1 MIWII
6 IIAVILLIVL
16 AVNIPVTAYIRYHDG
31 EADVKVSFLFKQL
44 YPHVEKKK
52 RQKRK
57 RKKHRKNIKK
67 AETKPASEEISFNEP
82 DAPEEPTAP
91 PDEDKQEKPLTED
104 TTPEENSEE
113 ENSEVSSENTP
124 KKHKPKKKSLFERL
138 NTKLDEL
145 NEKKISVQLAFE
157 LLKGPLKKLGGKV
170 RIDDLKIDF
179 AAADE
184 DAYEAAMLYGKVNA
198 AVYNALSAVRCFVPV
213 SVTGIKIDCLF
224 NTPAE
229 KCRWDGECKIRLRP
243 ASLLNA
249 IIAVVFGY
257 AKDKEKYAP
266 VMALFK

>member
-67 AETKPASEEISFNEP
+67 AETKPASEEISFDEP

-91 PDEDKQEKPLTED
+91 TDEHKQEKPLTE
-104 TTPEENSEE
+104 
-113 ENSEVSSENTP
+113 NTP
-124 KKHKPKKKSLFERL
+124 QKHKPKKKSLIERL

-145 NEKKISVQLAFE
+145 NEKKSSVQLAFE
-157 LLKGPLKKLGGKV
+157 LLKEPLKKLGGKV

-257 AKDKEKYAP
+257 EKDKEKYAP

>member
-67 AETKPASEEISFNEP
+67 AEKKP
-82 DAPEEPTAP
+82 DAPEEHTAP
-91 PDEDKQEKPLTED
+91 TDEDKQEEPPRED
-104 TTPEENSEE
+104 TTPEEDSEA
-113 ENSEVSSENTP
+113 SSENTP
-124 KKHKPKKKSLFERL
+124 KKHKPKKKSLIERL

-145 NEKKISVQLAFE
+145 NEKKSSVQLAFE
-157 LLKGPLKKLGGKV
+157 LLKEPLKKLGGKV

-198 AVYNALSAVRCFVPV
+198 AVYNVLSAVRCFVPV

>member
-67 AETKPASEEISFNEP
+67 AETKPASEEISFDEP

-91 PDEDKQEKPLTED
+91 PDEDKQEKPLTEN
-104 TTPEENSEE
+104 TTQ
-113 ENSEVSSENTP
+113 
-124 KKHKPKKKSLFERL
+124 KHKPKKKSLIERL

-145 NEKKISVQLAFE
+145 NEKKSSVQLAFE
-157 LLKGPLKKLGGKV
+157 LLKEPLKKLGGKV

-249 IIAVVFGY
+249 IIAVVFSY

>member
-67 AETKPASEEISFNEP
+67 AEKKPAS
-82 DAPEEPTAP
+82 PEEHTAP
-91 PDEDKQEKPLTED
+91 TDEDKQEEPPRED
-104 TTPEENSEE
+104 TPPEEDTEE
-113 ENSEVSSENTP
+113 SPEKTP
-124 KKHKPKKKSLFERL
+124 KKHKPKKKSLIERL

-145 NEKKISVQLAFE
+145 NEKKSSVQLAFE
-157 LLKGPLKKLGGKV
+157 LLKEPLKKLGGKV

>member
-67 AETKPASEEISFNEP
+67 AEKKTAS
-82 DAPEEPTAP
+82 PEEHTAP
-91 PDEDKQEKPLTED
+91 PDEDKQEETPRED
-104 TTPEENSEE
+104 TPPEENSEE
-113 ENSEVSSENTP
+113 SSENTP
-124 KKHKPKKKSLFERL
+124 KKHKPKKKSLIERL

-145 NEKKISVQLAFE
+145 NEKKSSVQLAFE
-157 LLKGPLKKLGGKV
+157 LLKEPLKKLGGKV

-249 IIAVVFGY
+249 IIAVAFGY

>member
-31 EADVKVSFLFKQL
+31 EADVKVSFIFKQL
-44 YPHVEKKK
+44 YPHVEKKR

-57 RKKHRKNIKK
+57 RKKHRKNKKK
-67 AETKPASEEISFNEP
+67 AEKKPAS
-82 DAPEEPTAP
+82 PEEHTAP
-91 PDEDKQEKPLTED
+91 TDEDKQEEPPRED
-104 TTPEENSEE
+104 TTPEEDTEE
-113 ENSEVSSENTP
+113 SPEKTP
-124 KKHKPKKKSLFERL
+124 KKHKPKKKSLIERL

-145 NEKKISVQLAFE
+145 NEKKSSVQLAFE
-157 LLKGPLKKLGGKV
+157 LLKEPLKKLGGKV